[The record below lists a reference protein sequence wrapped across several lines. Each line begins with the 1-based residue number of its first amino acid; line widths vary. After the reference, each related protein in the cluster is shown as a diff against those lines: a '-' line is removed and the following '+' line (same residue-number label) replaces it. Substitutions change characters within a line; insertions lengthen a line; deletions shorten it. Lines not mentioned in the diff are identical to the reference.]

1 MSQYNNIE
9 MGNLLFG
16 NSRGEYPVNREMS
29 QPLFTKFFEKFDLDR
44 YGNPDKDSLLS
55 KTSSTNGEIYIS
67 VETDAFYIHPYYW
80 GKDKEA
86 QEMPNFFYKT
96 EGIGI
101 HWYKYPMRDAYCN
114 VELTK
119 EKLQEILELCAE
131 SICRTNPS
139 NTAPDSEQEL
149 KDFVKK
155 VDGIEY
161 LEERKNLW
169 EEARKK
175 GIVVVFGYSDDNIEF
190 RGAIED
196 EVGCFDGRRIQV
208 PGTNRYIDAIFCGML
223 SGKEVLKPSEYMTD
237 NMEVITW
244 VYRTD
249 IPHETFMMYE
259 DGEPYCRG
267 IVFHLAKDKLPNME
281 H

>member
-1 MSQYNNIE
+1 MEVIKECMVPRYIAGMNRN
-9 MGNLLFG
+9 

-29 QPLFTKFFEKFDLDR
+29 QPLFTKFFEKFDLDP

-80 GKDKEA
+80 GEDEKARK
-86 QEMPNFFYKT
+86 MPNFFYKP

-119 EKLQEILELCAE
+119 EKLQEILKKCIE
-131 SICRTNPS
+131 SVYHIHRS
-139 NTAPDSEQEL
+139 AAAPDTEQEL
-149 KDFVKK
+149 KDFARK

-161 LEERKNLW
+161 LEERKWLW
-169 EEARKK
+169 AEAKEK

-190 RGAIED
+190 RGAVDD
-196 EVGCFDGRRIQV
+196 EIGCFDGRRVQV
-208 PGTNRYIDAIFCGML
+208 PGTDRYINAIFCGML
-223 SGKEVLKPSEYMTD
+223 NGKKVLKPSEYMTD

-259 DGEPYCRG
+259 DKEPYCQG
-267 IVFHLAKDKLPNME
+267 IVFYKPED
-281 H
+281 